1 MLDVAGR
8 LEEEGIKASVIYGSL
23 PPEIRRRQ
31 MQLFTS
37 GKTKVVVATDAI
49 GMGLNLP
56 VRRIVFVQTQKFDGT
71 TRRGLTVPEVKQIAG
86 RAGRFGL
93 FDTGYVNAMG
103 QESLDYIREQL
114 TQEEEPIE
122 KVSLGFPQ
130 ILLDLDEPLDV
141 IIKVWKSVEPTPPFE
156 KVSVDEILS
165 LYAQA
170 ERYRDDIY
178 GFDDKRILY
187 RMISCPIDIKDHQ
200 VVLQWLR
207 YCKDYPADKRL
218 KHPDKGAGSKLGL
231 QKYETYYRKLDL
243 YYQFSHRFDK
253 IIDEDWLEQER
264 SRTEGTI
271 MQYLSKGKKSYI
283 ARCQRCGR
291 MLPVGYPF
299 KIREPCFHHSSII
312 D

>member
-1 MLDVAGR
+1 M
-8 LEEEGIKASVIYGSL
+8 
-23 PPEIRRRQ
+23 
-31 MQLFTS
+31 
-37 GKTKVVVATDAI
+37 VVATDAI

-71 TRRGLTVPEVKQIAG
+71 TRRGLSVPEIKQIAG

-170 ERYRDDIY
+170 ERHRDDIY

-253 IIDEDWLEQER
+253 ITDEDWLEQER

-271 MQYLSKGKKSYI
+271 MRYLSKGKKSYI

-291 MLPVGYPF
+291 ILPVGYPF
-299 KIREPCFHHSSII
+299 KICEPCFHHSSII